1 MDLQSKLILTLL
13 IMFSVLYIFFN
24 IDSIRNGDIF
34 NDDSNY
40 KKPLIIALIGTLV
53 YYLYETWDKKEDGKY
68 SYSIANKRYGSNSSN
83 NSNNR
88 GLNGNF
94 SEGESIIF
102 LAPNTRQAFG
112 IGY

>member
-13 IMFSVLYIFFN
+13 IMFSVLYVFFN
-24 IDSIRNGDIF
+24 MESIRNGDIF
-34 NDDSNY
+34 SDGSNY

-53 YYLYETWDKKEDGKY
+53 YYLYETWDKKDGGKY
-68 SYSIANKRYGSNSSN
+68 SYSIANKRLGSNSSN
-83 NSNNR
+83 R
-88 GLNGNF
+88 GFSGNLGNF

>member
-13 IMFSVLYIFFN
+13 IMFSVLYVFFN
-24 IDSIRNGDIF
+24 MESIRNGDIF
-34 NDDSNY
+34 SDGSNY

-53 YYLYETWDKKEDGKY
+53 YYLYETWDNKEEGKY
-68 SYSIANKRYGSNSSN
+68 SYSIANKRFGSIS
-83 NSNNR
+83 SNNR
-88 GLNGNF
+88 GLGNF
-94 SEGESIIF
+94 SDGESIIF